1 MSYNGLQGHLGI
13 VISIAWSPN
22 SIFLSSIG
30 IDGAIYSWFMDG
42 FHRYAERVTKG
53 SMYSCLQYDQHRK
66 VIYACG
72 PNIPIRAIDTDKKI
86 AIQQSFDHRVDGSLV
101 ERYYEGDKRSE
112 ACWEHHIFRCAHLLM
127 ILNLYFLL
135 VFKSHVLCVF
145 FNFVRCF
152 QDFSNYFRNYIL
164 KTRSTFFLFFFHHD
178 IEIRP
183 QKHLCHTM

>member
-42 FHRYAERVTKG
+42 FHRYAECVTKG
-53 SMYSCLQYDQHRK
+53 SVYSCLQYDQHRK

-72 PNIPIRAIDTDKKI
+72 PDIPIRVIDTDKKI

-101 ERYYEGDKRSE
+101 ERYYEGDKHSE

-127 ILNLYFLL
+127 I
-135 VFKSHVLCVF
+135 
-145 FNFVRCF
+145 
-152 QDFSNYFRNYIL
+152 
-164 KTRSTFFLFFFHHD
+164 
-178 IEIRP
+178 
-183 QKHLCHTM
+183 